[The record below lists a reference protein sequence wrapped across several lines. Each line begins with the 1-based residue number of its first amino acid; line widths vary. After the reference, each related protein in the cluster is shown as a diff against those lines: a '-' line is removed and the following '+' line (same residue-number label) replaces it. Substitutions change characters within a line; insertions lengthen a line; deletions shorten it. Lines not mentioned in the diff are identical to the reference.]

1 MMMNSVLDVGFHYLP
16 SLVEPNGSL
25 PEPEPYCEAVMKTR
39 RCVIEVAVGQVF
51 GVALS
56 DLRGVT
62 RGRAKVAL
70 ARQVAMYL
78 AHVVCGMSLTQVGRT
93 FERDRTTVAHACGL
107 IEDRR
112 DDPCF
117 DRVLELL
124 ERVTIAVTSPRCD
137 PTWNS

>member
-1 MMMNSVLDVGFHYLP
+1 MVMNSMLDVGFHYLP
-16 SLVEPNGSL
+16 TLVETGAPPPG
-25 PEPEPYCEAVMKTR
+25 PAPYCEAVMKTR
-39 RCVIEVAVGQVF
+39 RCVIEVAVSQVF

-107 IEDRR
+107 VEDRR

-117 DRVLELL
+117 DRILELL
-124 ERVTIAVTSPRCD
+124 ERVTVAVTSPRFD
-137 PTWNS
+137 PAWNF

>member
-1 MMMNSVLDVGFHYLP
+1 MVMETMLEVGFRYLP
-16 SLVEPNGSL
+16 PMPGPGRCPVSDKD
-25 PEPEPYCEAVMKTR
+25 PEAAMKAQR
-39 RCVIEVAVGQVF
+39 YVIEHAVGQVF

-56 DLRGVT
+56 DLRGGT

-78 AHVVCGMSLTQVGRT
+78 AHVVCGMSLTQVGRI
-93 FERDRTTVAHACGL
+93 FDRDRTTVAHACGL

-117 DRVLELL
+117 DRVIELL
-124 ERVTIAVTSPRCD
+124 EHVTVAMTSTRFD
-137 PTWNS
+137 QAHW